1 MADRYN
7 IVTVDGHGIVQA
19 SGLNIDLPAT
29 ARVAFDGE
37 DLVACWGL
45 AWSQE
50 PRRCWLF
57 FAVENYR
64 PGIGFIIRRE
74 TKRCFRQAVQL
85 GETEVYTVRDVEF
98 PSSIKLMRIF
108 GFENFAVENGQEVW
122 IWRSSRQ

>member
-1 MADRYN
+1 VADAFTFVS
-7 IVTVDGHGIVQA
+7 IDGRRLVEA
-19 SGLNIDLPAT
+19 SGLNVDLPAT
-29 ARVAFDGE
+29 ARAAFDGE
-37 DLVACWGL
+37 ELIACWGL
-45 AWSQE
+45 AWSRE

-64 PGIGFIIRRE
+64 PNIGFIIRRE

-85 GETEVYTVRDVEF
+85 GETEVYTVRDAEF

-108 GFENFAVENGQEVW
+108 GFESFSVENGQEVW